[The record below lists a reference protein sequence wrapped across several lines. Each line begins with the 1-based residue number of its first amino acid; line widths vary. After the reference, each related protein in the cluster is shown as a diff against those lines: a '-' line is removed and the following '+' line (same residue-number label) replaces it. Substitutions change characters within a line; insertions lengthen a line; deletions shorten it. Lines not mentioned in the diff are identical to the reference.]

1 MGVKLLDKMPEIE
14 RQKEYFIKGFESD
27 TEPSKFVCQ
36 KYSYR
41 DKTSIDIEL
50 TKLAKLINQK
60 KTDGEFI
67 DAIEDL
73 DAYNNC
79 LQNVILKRI
88 KSSVISFDGEKIID
102 FEKFYDSI
110 PNEFVIKQILESIAD
125 INAEES
131 VAQAAKN

>member
-14 RQKEYFIKGFESD
+14 RQKEYFIKGFENDS
-27 TEPSKFVCQ
+27 EPSKIVCQ

-60 KTDGEFI
+60 KTESEFI

>member
-14 RQKEYFIKGFESD
+14 RQKEYLIKGFEND
-27 TEPSKFVCQ
+27 NEPSKLVCQ

-41 DKTSIDIEL
+41 DKTTIDIEL
-50 TKLAKLINQK
+50 SKLAKLINQNEK
-60 KTDGEFI
+60 DNNFI
-67 DAIEDL
+67 DSIQDL

-88 KSSVISFDGEKIID
+88 KSSVVSFDGEKIID
-102 FEKFYDSI
+102 FEKFYNSI

-125 INAEES
+125 INSEES